1 MIGRHIDNALQKIAL
16 FASSCAVKPT
26 DIDSLP
32 RGLKGSNRSYQK
44 FIILGHQRS
53 GSSMM
58 IGTLRTHPQIVGF
71 GELFTADSVG
81 FNVEGYDNYSTRTLA
96 LRNKYPVDFLDRHIF
111 SFYPDEIQ
119 AVGFKFFPEHIER
132 NARFRCIRQ
141 WLEQN
146 KDIKLIHLTRKNL
159 LAAYTSLLVAMKDGR
174 FGILDKSERSTTTVT
189 IDPTECLAEFQ
200 QRKAS
205 HEEIKQYIRLH
216 EVFDIVYEDLAADP
230 HRHLKAIQQF
240 IGTDIR
246 DLQVSKVKQETRSL
260 SEVIENYDELQN
272 FFRQTEW
279 NYLFDM

>member
-1 MIGRHIDNALQKIAL
+1 MIRRRIDNVLKKIAL

-32 RGLKGSNRSYQK
+32 RGLEGSNRSYQK

-71 GELFTADSVG
+71 GELFIADTVG
-81 FNVEGYDNYSTRTLA
+81 FNVQGYNSSTKALA
-96 LRNKYPVDFLDRHIF
+96 LRNKYPIEFLDRHIF
-111 SFYPDEIQ
+111 SSYPDNIQ

-132 NARFRCIRQ
+132 NVRFRCIRQ

-159 LAAYTSLLVAMKDGR
+159 LAAYTSLLIAIKDRR
-174 FGILDKSERSTTTVT
+174 FGIRDKAERSTTTVT
-189 IDPTECLAEFQ
+189 IDPQKCLAEFQ

-205 HEEIKQYIRLH
+205 HEEIQQYIRHH

-230 HRHLKAIQQF
+230 HRHLQAIQQF

-246 DLQVSKVKQETRSL
+246 DLKINKVKQETRPL

-279 NYLFDM
+279 KYLFDM